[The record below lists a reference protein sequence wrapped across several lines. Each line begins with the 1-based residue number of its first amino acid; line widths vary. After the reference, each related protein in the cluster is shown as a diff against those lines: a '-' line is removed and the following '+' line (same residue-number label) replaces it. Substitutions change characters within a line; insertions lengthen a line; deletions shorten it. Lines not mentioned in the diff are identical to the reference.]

1 MHDRRDQKKPIAIN
15 VMGVSGC
22 GKTTIAEALAAALGA
37 DFIEAMPCIRR
48 ECREDVAGEPLT
60 DQDRAG
66 WLDSIGRALDANLG
80 KNRSTI
86 TTCSALKKKYRDTLR
101 SHAPDLIFVFLDIT
115 RETSFERVSHRPGHF
130 MPASLVD
137 SQFATLE
144 RPGEDEVH
152 VRVDEP
158 CRSRISS
165 RRRCS
170 ISAAYT
176 RVVIRSDDVEA
187 CVIS

>member
-1 MHDRRDQKKPIAIN
+1 MTDADQKKPIAIN

-22 GKTTIAEALAAALGA
+22 GKTTIAEALAAAIGA
-37 DFIEAMPCIRR
+37 DFIEGDALHPS
-48 ECREDVAGEPLT
+48 ENVAKMSRGEPLT

-66 WLDSIGRALDANLG
+66 WLDSIGRALNANLG

-144 RPGEDEVH
+144 RPGQDERH
-152 VRVDEP
+152 VRVDGTLP
-158 CRSRISS
+158 VADI
-165 RRRCS
+165 
-170 ISAAYT
+170 
-176 RVVIRSDDVEA
+176 VEA
-187 CVIS
+187 TLQYLRSL